1 MKKVIYVF
9 LILMLS
15 VNYLYAQGVDSK
27 EKKPSKNSE
36 IGAAKLKAFFDKKVK
51 Q

>member
-1 MKKVIYVF
+1 MATQIASTPTIKGSEAVKVW
-9 LILMLS
+9 
-15 VNYLYAQGVDSK
+15 K
-27 EKKPSKNSE
+27 EANKKPSKKSE